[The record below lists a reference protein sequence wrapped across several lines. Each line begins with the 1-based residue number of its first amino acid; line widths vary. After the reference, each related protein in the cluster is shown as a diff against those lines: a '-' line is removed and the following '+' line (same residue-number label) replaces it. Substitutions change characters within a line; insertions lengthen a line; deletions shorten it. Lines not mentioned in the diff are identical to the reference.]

1 MMQRVQ
7 RGFTLIE
14 LLLVITIV
22 GIVAAV
28 AVPTLK
34 DYIAKSQASEAFL
47 LLGGLEGIIVA
58 DVAQN
63 PSSFTCAVPAGSA
76 TSGKY
81 VASIVADWAAPN
93 CDLVATFAD
102 TGVAQPLRGKTVILR
117 FDSTTGFF
125 VLSQAVTNFT
135 LPIKYVPTA
144 WQ

>member
-1 MMQRVQ
+1 MKSRVQ
-7 RGFTLIE
+7 QGYTLIE
-14 LLLVITIV
+14 LLLVMAII
-22 GIVAAV
+22 GIIAAV
-28 AVPTLK
+28 AVPAFEN
-34 DYIAKSQASEAFL
+34 YIAKSQASEAFL

-63 PSSFTCAVPAGSA
+63 PSSFTCAVPPGSA

-81 VASIVADWAAPN
+81 VVSIVANWAPPN
-93 CDLVATFAD
+93 CDLIATFAD

-125 VLSQAVTNFT
+125 VLSRAATNFT
-135 LPIKYVPTA
+135 LPVKFVPTA